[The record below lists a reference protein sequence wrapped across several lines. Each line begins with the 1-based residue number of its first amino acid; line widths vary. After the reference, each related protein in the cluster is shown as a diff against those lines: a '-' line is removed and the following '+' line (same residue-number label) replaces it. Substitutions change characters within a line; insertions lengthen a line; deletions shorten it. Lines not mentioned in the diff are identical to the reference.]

1 MKIASPILAQVE
13 HKIGDL
19 EGLGPLGIDPQRS
32 DMKASSLISNLIGI
46 LTIVAI
52 IYFAFQVILAGYKLL
67 TSSGDKNKASE
78 AQLQITQGVI
88 GIVVIIAAVFIV
100 ALVGKLL
107 GIENVLNIETW
118 INKLAI

>member
-46 LTIVAI
+46 LTIIGI

-100 ALVGKLL
+100 ALIGKLL